1 MTDPRGVCAQR
12 AEDLAS
18 GLPYVRGW
26 STAKRGADAL
36 AEQLRSLG
44 LEHDFPG
51 LKADVNAF
59 GDGVVCLGTVSP
71 ETAAVLAVLI
81 ISGLA
86 QEMAEHAESGAAQ
99 PSDTPAA

>member
-18 GLPYVRGW
+18 NLPYVRGW

-36 AEQLRSLG
+36 AEQLRALG

-51 LKADVNAF
+51 LKAAVNAF
-59 GDGVVCLGTVSP
+59 GDGVVCLGTIRP
-71 ETAAVLAVLI
+71 ETAAILATLI
-81 ISGLA
+81 ASGLA
-86 QEMAEHAESGAAQ
+86 LEMAEQAESDSSLSSNASTA
-99 PSDTPAA
+99 